1 MNGGAVKNNSS
12 SHDVRGEPSRTGSAG
27 SAPDGGIIGRIRDL
41 LPTLPEAQGT
51 TARLILEDPAAAA
64 RMTILDLA
72 DACGVSTGS
81 VTRFCRTLSLPGYS
95 ALRLALASD
104 SGRSEHDTWQDN
116 IGRDISESE
125 DVRAV
130 AAAISAG
137 VRQTVGETLARVDL
151 AAVERAAAAIAQA
164 RRVEICGAGGSGSMA
179 AEFQQRIYRIGVP
192 AWWSADTHVALT
204 GAALL
209 GPRDVL
215 LALSHSG
222 RTREITDL
230 AAEAAS
236 RGASTVAVVGD
247 PGSPLARRV
256 DTVLATTVTDEG
268 PAGHTILSRHAQMA
282 VLDLLYIAV
291 AQRTYDQS
299 TEAMAATTEA
309 VRPYKHPHDRQ

>member
-1 MNGGAVKNNSS
+1 MKNNSS
-12 SHDVRGEPSRTGSAG
+12 SHQVAARETPQAGPLSAG
-27 SAPDGGIIGRIRDL
+27 PVGGIVGRIREL
-41 LPTLPEAQGT
+41 LPGLPEAQRT
-51 TARLILEDPAAAA
+51 TAGLILDDPAAAA

-81 VTRFCRTLSLPGYS
+81 ITRFCRTLSLPGYS

-104 SGRSEHDTWQDN
+104 TGRNEHETWQAN

-125 DVRAV
+125 DIHAV
-130 AAAISAG
+130 ASAISAG
-137 VRQTVGETLARVDL
+137 VRHTVGETLARVDL
-151 AAVERAAAAIAQA
+151 AAVERAAATIAAA
-164 RRVEICGAGGSGSMA
+164 RRVEICGAGGSGSIA
-179 AEFQQRIYRIGVP
+179 AEFQQRVYRIGVP
-192 AWWSADTHVALT
+192 AWWSADTQVALT

-215 LALSHSG
+215 LAVSHSG
-222 RTREITDL
+222 LTREITDL

-236 RGASTVAVVGD
+236 RGATTVAVVGD
-247 PGSPLARRV
+247 PESPLARRV
-256 DTVLATTVTDEG
+256 DTVLATTVTHEG

-299 TEAMAATTEA
+299 TEAMAATSEA
-309 VRPYKHPHDRQ
+309 VRPYKHPHGQG

>member
-1 MNGGAVKNNSS
+1 M
-12 SHDVRGEPSRTGSAG
+12 RTAYPAARPAATA
-27 SAPDGGIIGRIRDL
+27 APVPAPRAAAPGVTDRIREL
-41 LPTLPEAQGT
+41 LPTLPEAQHT

-81 VTRFCRTLSLPGYS
+81 ITRFCRSLGLPGYS
-95 ALRLALASD
+95 ALRLALATD
-104 SGRSEHDTWQDN
+104 TGRSERETWRAN

-125 DVRAV
+125 DVSAV

-137 VRQTVGETLARVDL
+137 VRHTVGETLARVDL
-151 AAVERAAAAIAQA
+151 AAVEQAAAAIAAA
-164 RRVEICGAGGSGSMA
+164 RRVEICGAGGSGSTA
-179 AEFQQRIYRIGVP
+179 AEFHQRVYRIGVP
-192 AWWSADTHVALT
+192 AWCTADTQVALT

-215 LALSHSG
+215 LAVSHSG

-236 RGASTVAVVGD
+236 RGAATVAVVGD
-247 PGSPLARRV
+247 PASPLARRV
-256 DTVLATTVTDEG
+256 DTVLATTVTAEG
-268 PAGHTILSRHAQMA
+268 PADHTILSRHAQMA
-282 VLDLLYIAV
+282 VLDLLYIAL
-291 AQRTYDQS
+291 AQRTYGQS

-309 VRPYKHPHDRQ
+309 VSPYKHPRSPTP